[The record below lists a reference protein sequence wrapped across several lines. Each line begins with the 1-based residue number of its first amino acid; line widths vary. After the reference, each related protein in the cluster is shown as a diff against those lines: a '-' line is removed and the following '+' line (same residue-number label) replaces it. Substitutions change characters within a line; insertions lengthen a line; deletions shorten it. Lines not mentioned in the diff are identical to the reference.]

1 MHAFLVIDVTEA
13 AIGAHPKRRNCM
25 KASRFVRAIAATAVG
40 ALAIA
45 GLSAV
50 AAPAGA
56 ATRSTVVLV
65 TSNALTSLNPSTPD
79 TNLTINADV
88 AYMTGAG
95 FNYYN
100 SSANLVKNTAFG
112 SYKIIKNT
120 PSDFRVQY
128 TVNKGKVWS
137 DGTAINGVDLLL
149 SHVLSS
155 SAYSVKAGL
164 GDPKNTEKAPAFNS
178 LGYGGV
184 YDSNVVGLPTLSA
197 DNMSVTVRY
206 KSFQPD
212 WEILGPGVNAV
223 HALVQLGNGKTK
235 LGSAAENTA
244 AKAAFLAA
252 FKSYNSATLNKIAKV
267 WSNSYNIKAV
277 NSSTNPLLLVG
288 NGAYKITSAVADQSV
303 TLGLNPK
310 YNSGPKTSGIKTI
323 VFKMV
328 GDGTAAAQA
337 LANKEIDIY
346 QGQPTAD
353 AVAQL
358 KAISGVTVIGGTS
371 SCFEHVDVRQG
382 SINDT
387 DYTGPFAASNNATK
401 NAKAKDLRTAFLLAF
416 PRQEIVDKLVKPIN
430 SKAVVVNSSFTLP
443 GQTGYNDIV
452 KGSGV
457 SKFTAGTQATRT
469 AAALALVKKHY
480 PTAAA
485 DSKSVAIKILWGQ
498 PSNTRRAAE
507 AALIKAE
514 LAKAGFDAD
523 TNGTS
528 GWSAYLDDNK
538 FDAAFFA
545 WCPTSTSQTGTN
557 ANFQSDGGNNFT
569 GFNNALMDSTLKSL
583 EQKLTP
589 AQITAKYLAA
599 EKILVSDAVTLPIFQ
614 HPAATAVNSALKNVK
629 PAPLSP
635 TLVWNFWE
643 WKY

>member
-13 AIGAHPKRRNCM
+13 AIEAHPKRRNCM
-25 KASRFVRAIAATAVG
+25 KATRFVRAIAATAVG

-45 GLSAV
+45 GISAV

-56 ATRSTVVLV
+56 ATRSTVVIV
-65 TSNALTSLNPSTPD
+65 ESNALTSLNPSTPD

-100 SSANLVKNTAFG
+100 SSANLVKNTTFG

-120 PSDFRVQY
+120 PKDFRVVY
-128 TVNKGKVWS
+128 TVNKGKLWS
-137 DGTAINGVDLLL
+137 DGTAIDGVDLLL

-155 SAYSVKAGL
+155 GAYSKKAGL
-164 GDPKNTEKAPAFNS
+164 GDPKDTEKTPAFNS

-184 YDSNVVGLPTLSA
+184 YDSHVVGLPTLSA
-197 DNMSVTVRY
+197 DKMSVTVRY
-206 KSFQPD
+206 DSFQPD
-212 WEILGPGVNAV
+212 WEITGPGVNAV
-223 HALVQLGNGKTK
+223 HALVQLANGKTK

-252 FKSYNSATLNKIAKV
+252 FKSYNNALLSKMAKV
-267 WSNSYNIKAV
+267 WSESYNIKSV

-288 NGAYKITSAVADQSV
+288 NGAYKITGAVADQSV

-310 YNSGPKTSGIKTI
+310 YNSGPKTNGIKTVI
-323 VFKMV
+323 LKMIA
-328 GDGTAAAQA
+328 DGTAASQA

-358 KAISGVTVIGGTS
+358 KAIPGVTVIGGTS

-387 DYTGPFAASNNATK
+387 DYTGPFAASNNAAK
-401 NAKAKDLRTAFLLAF
+401 NAKARDLRTAFLLAF

-485 DSKSVAIKILWGQ
+485 DSKSVAVKLLWGQ

-514 LAKAGFDAD
+514 LAKAGFDVEN
-523 TNGTS
+523 TGTS
-528 GWSAYLDDNK
+528 GWGGFLDDNK
-538 FDAAFFA
+538 YDAAFFA
-545 WCPTSTSQTGTN
+545 WCPTSTSQTGSN
-557 ANFQSDGGNNFT
+557 ANFQSDGGNNFI
-569 GFNNALMDSTLKSL
+569 GYNNPLMDSTLKSL
-583 EQKLTP
+583 EQKLSP

-599 EKILVSDAVTLPIFQ
+599 EKLLISDAVTLPIFQ

>member
-1 MHAFLVIDVTEA
+1 
-13 AIGAHPKRRNCM
+13 M
-25 KASRFVRAIAATAVG
+25 KATRFVRAIAATAVG
-40 ALAIA
+40 ALTIA
-45 GLSAV
+45 GISAV

-56 ATRSTVVLV
+56 ATRSTVVIV
-65 TSNALTSLNPSTPD
+65 ESNALTSLNQSTPD

-88 AYMTGAG
+88 AYMTSAG
-95 FNYYN
+95 FFYYDDKK
-100 SSANLVKNTAFG
+100 NLIRNTAFG
-112 SYKIIKNT
+112 SYKITKDADK
-120 PSDFRVQY
+120 DFEVTY
-128 TVNKGKVWS
+128 TVKKGQTWS
-137 DGTAINGVDLLL
+137 DGTPIDGVDLLL
-149 SHVLSS
+149 SHVISS
-155 SAYSVKAGL
+155 SAFSKKAGL
-164 GDPKNTEKAPAFNS
+164 GDPANSDATPVFNS
-178 LGYGGV
+178 LGYMGS
-184 YDSNVVGLPTLSA
+184 YDESVSGLPTLSA
-197 DNMSVTVRY
+197 DHMSVTVKY
-206 KSFQPD
+206 DHFVPN
-212 WEILGPGVNAV
+212 WEIIGLSPSPV
-223 HALVQLGNGKTK
+223 HALRQLASGATK
-235 LGSAAENTA
+235 LGTPAQNLA
-244 AKAAFLAA
+244 AKAKFLADFQSYNTPA
-252 FKSYNSATLNKIAKV
+252 FKDMGKI
-267 WSNSYNIKAV
+267 WSTGYNIKTV
-277 NSSTNPLLLVG
+277 NKATNPLLLVG

-303 TLGLNPK
+303 TLALNPK
-310 YNSGPKTSGIKTI
+310 YNSGPKTNGIKTVI
-323 VFKMV
+323 LKMIA
-328 GDGTAAAQA
+328 DGTAASQA

-358 KAISGVTVIGGTS
+358 KAIPGVTVIGGTS

-382 SINDT
+382 SVTDS
-387 DYTGPFAASNNATK
+387 DYTGPFAASNNAAK
-401 NAKAKDLRTAFLLAF
+401 NAKARDLRTAFLLAF

-452 KGSGV
+452 KSSGV

-480 PTAAA
+480 PTAA
-485 DSKSVAIKILWGQ
+485 DGSKSVAVKLLWGQ

-514 LAKAGFDAD
+514 LAKAGFDVEN
-523 TNGTS
+523 TGTS
-528 GWSAYLDDNK
+528 GWGGFLDDNK

-545 WCPTSTSQTGTN
+545 WCPTSTSQTGSN
-557 ANFQSDGGNNFT
+557 ANFQSDGGNNFI
-569 GFNNALMDSTLKSL
+569 GYNNPLMDSTLKSL

-599 EKILVSDAVTLPIFQ
+599 EKLLISDAVTLPIFQ

>member
-1 MHAFLVIDVTEA
+1 
-13 AIGAHPKRRNCM
+13 M
-25 KASRFVRAIAATAVG
+25 KATRFVRAIAATAVG

-100 SSANLVKNTAFG
+100 SSANLVKNTTFG

-120 PSDFRVQY
+120 PGDFRVQY

-164 GDPKNTEKAPAFNS
+164 GDPKDTAKAPAFNS

-197 DNMSVTVRY
+197 DNQSVTIRY

-212 WEILGPGVNAV
+212 WEILGPGASAV
-223 HALVQLGNGKTK
+223 HALVQLANGKTK

-252 FKSYNSATLNKIAKV
+252 FKSYNSTTLNKIAKV

-288 NGAYKITSAVADQSV
+288 NGAYKITSAVADQNV

-310 YNSGPKTSGIKTI
+310 YNSGPKTSGIKTV

-480 PTAAA
+480 PAAA
-485 DSKSVAIKILWGQ
+485 DGSKSVAIKILWGQ

-523 TNGTS
+523 TTGTS
-528 GWSAYLDDNK
+528 GWSAFLDDNK
-538 FDAAFFA
+538 YDAAFFA

-557 ANFQSDGGNNFT
+557 ANFQSDGGNNFI
-569 GFNNALMDSTLKSL
+569 GYNNALMDSTLKSL

-599 EKILVSDAVTLPIFQ
+599 EKLLISDAVTLPIFQ

>member
-1 MHAFLVIDVTEA
+1 
-13 AIGAHPKRRNCM
+13 M
-25 KASRFVRAIAATAVG
+25 KATRFVRAIAATAVG

-45 GLSAV
+45 GISAV

-56 ATRSTVVLV
+56 ATRSTVVMV

-100 SSANLVKNTAFG
+100 SSANLVKNTTFG
-112 SYKIIKNT
+112 SYKILKNS
-120 PSDFRVQY
+120 PKDFRVQY
-128 TVNKGKVWS
+128 TVNKGKLWS
-137 DGTAINGVDLLL
+137 DGTAIDGVDLLL
-149 SHVLSS
+149 SHILSS
-155 SAYSVKAGL
+155 GAYSKKAGL
-164 GDPKNTEKAPAFNS
+164 GDPKDTEKAPLFNS
-178 LGYGGV
+178 INYGGV
-184 YDSNVVGLPTLSA
+184 YDSHVVGLPTLSA
-197 DNMSVTVRY
+197 DKMSVTIRY
-206 KSFQPD
+206 DAFQPD
-212 WEILGPGVNAV
+212 WEIIGPGVSPV
-223 HALVQLGNGKTK
+223 HALVQLANGKTK
-235 LGSAAENTA
+235 LGSAAENAA
-244 AKAAFLAA
+244 AKAAFLSA
-252 FKSYNSATLNKIAKV
+252 FKAYNSALLTKMAKV
-267 WSNSYNIKAV
+267 WSESYNIKAV
-277 NSSTNPLLLVG
+277 SSSTNPLLLVG
-288 NGAYKITSAVADQSV
+288 NGAYKVNSAVADQNV

-323 VFKMV
+323 VLKMV

-358 KAISGVTVIGGTS
+358 KAIAGVTVIGGTS

-382 SINDT
+382 SINET
-387 DYTGPFAASNNATK
+387 DYTGPFAASNNAAK

-480 PTAAA
+480 PTAA
-485 DSKSVAIKILWGQ
+485 DGSKSVAVKVLWGQ

-523 TNGTS
+523 TTGTT
-528 GWSAYLDDNK
+528 GWSANLDDNK

-557 ANFQSDGGNNFT
+557 ANFMSDGGNNFI
-569 GFNNALMDSTLKSL
+569 GYNNALMDSTLKSL
-583 EQKLTP
+583 EQKLTTS
-589 AQITAKYLAA
+589 QITAKYLAA
-599 EKILVSDAVTLPIFQ
+599 EKLLISDAVTLPIFQ